1 MADEKVH
8 ERVPVSQHRNA
19 AAAADG
25 KTHRERV
32 QLDTGRERQRG
43 QTGEDT
49 EGWLGTQHQRER
61 EKFLNPHPCHTET
74 KVGGRLCMVIFFFFW
89 LEGGGVREEESKLT
103 ASEACQ
109 VSKVYQERVNGW
121 TSLACSLI
129 FSVTLGLALN

>member
-89 LEGGGVREEESKLT
+89 LEGS
-103 ASEACQ
+103 AF
-109 VSKVYQERVNGW
+109 
-121 TSLACSLI
+121 CSLPLCTCQK
-129 FSVTLGLALN
+129 SLWLAVKRCPD

>member
-74 KVGGRLCMVIFFFFW
+74 KVGGRLCMVIFFFFFGWRGPHFAACLCAPAKSHSGW
-89 LEGGGVREEESKLT
+89 L
-103 ASEACQ
+103 
-109 VSKVYQERVNGW
+109 
-121 TSLACSLI
+121 
-129 FSVTLGLALN
+129 